1 MNTKEF
7 NETIDAMCSN
17 FNISRNELEQGAA
30 IPNELP
36 DEEQEK
42 IIRDNQIEIS
52 IIPDYYYRDLQ
63 EM

>member
-17 FNISRNELEQGAA
+17 FNISRQDLEQGAA

-36 DEEQEK
+36 DEEQEVDTDGNLIK
-42 IIRDNQIEIS
+42 KVSNEPTSDIIA
-52 IIPDYYYRDLQ
+52 
-63 EM
+63 